1 MKVSRKQK
9 YICLLLSIVL
19 SFSGFFFGINASKEV
34 YGNQSKDE
42 TTTISVKAILPGNV
56 VSRSNEKTST
66 ISKSRTTTISTRGFG
81 ATLHFISVDLHTYF
95 VKDSSTFIFNM
106 DAVPHKVTISYIHNQ
121 DGKK

>member
-1 MKVSRKQK
+1 MKILRKQK

-19 SFSGFFFGINASKEV
+19 SFSGFFLGINASKDV

-66 ISKSRTTTISTRGFG
+66 ISNSRTTTISTHGFG
-81 ATLHFISVDLHTYF
+81 TTLHFISVDLHTYF
-95 VKDSSTFIFNM
+95 VKDSSSLIFNM

>member
-1 MKVSRKQK
+1 MKILRKQK

-19 SFSGFFFGINASKEV
+19 SFSGFFFGINASKDV

-56 VSRSNEKTST
+56 VSRSNGKTST

-81 ATLHFISVDLHTYF
+81 TTLHFISVDLHTYF
-95 VKDSSTFIFNM
+95 VKDSSSLIFNM

>member
-1 MKVSRKQK
+1 MKILRKQK

-19 SFSGFFFGINASKEV
+19 SFSGFFLGINASKDV

-81 ATLHFISVDLHTYF
+81 TTLHFISVDLHTYF
-95 VKDSSTFIFNM
+95 VKDSSSLIFNM

>member
-1 MKVSRKQK
+1 MKILRKQK

-19 SFSGFFFGINASKEV
+19 SFSGFFFGINASKDV

-56 VSRSNEKTST
+56 VSRSNGKTST

-81 ATLHFISVDLHTYF
+81 TTLHFISVNLHTYF
-95 VKDSSTFIFNM
+95 VKDSSSLIFNM

>member
-1 MKVSRKQK
+1 MKISRKQK

-56 VSRSNEKTST
+56 VSRSNEKTPT

-95 VKDSSTFIFNM
+95 VKDSFSFIFNM

>member
-1 MKVSRKQK
+1 MKISRKQK

-19 SFSGFFFGINASKEV
+19 SFSGFFFGINASKDV
-34 YGNQSKDE
+34 YGNQSNDE

-66 ISKSRTTTISTRGFG
+66 ISKSRTTTISTCGFG

-95 VKDSSTFIFNM
+95 AKDSSSLIFNM

>member
-1 MKVSRKQK
+1 MKISRKQK
-9 YICLLLSIVL
+9 YICLLLSIIL
-19 SFSGFFFGINASKEV
+19 SFSGFFFGINASKDV

-66 ISKSRTTTISTRGFG
+66 ISKSRTTTISTCGFG

-95 VKDSSTFIFNM
+95 VKDSSSLIFNM